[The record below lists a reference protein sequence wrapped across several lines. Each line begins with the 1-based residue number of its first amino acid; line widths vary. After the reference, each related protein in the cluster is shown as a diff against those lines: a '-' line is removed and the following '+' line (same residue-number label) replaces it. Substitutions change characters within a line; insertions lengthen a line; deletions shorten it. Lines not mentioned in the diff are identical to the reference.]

1 MGDPGGPGWPF
12 LPGGFDLSQVMRMLQ
27 SEGPVN
33 WEVAGQIAGWVSV
46 TDPSG
51 ETRSD
56 DVPDAVASA
65 HLEEL
70 VRAAQTHVA
79 GATGLAEVLAAPV
92 RSLTRREWADLT
104 LQGLRPV
111 VEALA
116 GSLRPDQPQA
126 GPPGAGAAAGLHPS
140 AADPFGGL
148 MAMLAPV
155 LLGIQ
160 TGTMIGLLAQQALG
174 RYDLPLPLDGE
185 PLLGFVPANVD
196 EFATAWSLAADDLR
210 FALALRETVR
220 AAERSVPWVRRR
232 LVELSK
238 AYVSAYRL
246 DEDALEEYISGID
259 LSDPAALTEQTIDP
273 AKLLDTM
280 RTPEQAAPLDE
291 LQRFAAVLEGYADT
305 VVDRVGASL
314 VPSFGQIDEA
324 LRRHRVDRGQAVS
337 LLDRMLGLEMRR
349 EHYELGV
356 TFCRGVVE
364 RAGPD
369 GLNRVWE
376 REVMVPTRAELEAPG
391 LWLARIE
398 FDG

>member
-1 MGDPGGPGWPF
+1 MGEPGWPF
-12 LPGGFDLSQVMRMLQ
+12 LPGAFDLSQVMRMLQ

-33 WEVAGQIAGWVSV
+33 WEVAGQVAGWISV
-46 TDPSG
+46 TDASRG
-51 ETRSD
+51 TRSD
-56 DVPDAVASA
+56 DAPDATASA

-79 GATGLAEVLAAPV
+79 GATGLAGVLAVPV
-92 RSLTRREWADLT
+92 RSLTHREWADLT
-104 LQGLRPV
+104 LQGLQPV

-116 GSLRPDQPQA
+116 ESLRPEQPGCSPA
-126 GPPGAGAAAGLHPS
+126 AGAAAGLHPS

-174 RYDLPLPLDGE
+174 RYDLPLPLEGE

-196 EFATAWSLAADDLR
+196 EFATAWSLAPDDLR
-210 FALALRETVR
+210 FAIALRETVR

-273 AKLLDTM
+273 AKLLDAM

-356 TFCRGVVE
+356 AFCRGVVE
-364 RAGPD
+364 RAGPE
-369 GLNRVWE
+369 GLNRMWE